1 MYKRNLIE
9 KRNPKREKIISS
21 RFTLDEYYT
30 IQERMKT
37 TGITLSRYIRLA
49 ILNGKVVQ
57 RITPEDA
64 GTLRQLSGMANN
76 LNQLAR
82 KANAGGFSK
91 AALELIGVKNRIT
104 ELINRLSDDW
114 KDNHRK
120 PI

>member
-1 MYKRNLIE
+1 MSMKNSIE
-9 KRNPKREKIISS
+9 KQYPKREKIISS
-21 RFTLDEYYT
+21 RFTLDEYQT
-30 IQERMKT
+30 IQERIKT
-37 TGITLSRYIRLA
+37 AGVTLSRFIRLA

-64 GTLRQLSGMANN
+64 GILRQLSGMANN
-76 LNQLAR
+76 LNQLTR

-91 AALELIGVKNRIT
+91 AALELIGLKTRII
-104 ELINRLSDDW
+104 ELINCLSDDW

>member
-1 MYKRNLIE
+1 MKNSIE
-9 KRNPKREKIISS
+9 KQYPKREKVISS
-21 RFTLDEYYT
+21 RFSLDEYRT
-30 IQERMKT
+30 ITDRAKAV
-37 TGITLSRYIRLA
+37 GVTLSRFIRSA
-49 ILNGKVVQ
+49 ILKGKVVQ

-64 GTLRQLSGMANN
+64 GILRQLSGMANN
-76 LNQLAR
+76 LNQLTR